1 MMILRQR
8 LLGAVVVVVVVVCQ
22 PEIGSEQH
30 QHDGVWSLRGGDNGC
45 GTRILTTT
53 VHSFNHKQQQGLRR
67 RMPRPMR
74 ATITTSANYY
84 VLCVLLLHTSTRQRF
99 Q

>member
-53 VHSFNHKQQQGLRR
+53 VHSFNHKQQQGLR
-67 RMPRPMR
+67 MPPRLPMQQVPMSWEGKLHCVR
-74 ATITTSANYY
+74 T
-84 VLCVLLLHTSTRQRF
+84 VLQ
-99 Q
+99 